1 MKVNVFHFFFLF
13 LNFPPKI
20 KLFAPGFRGQSQ
32 EFSFKY
38 QKSSENKRNHVI
50 RIRQ

>member
-1 MKVNVFHFFFLF
+1 MYFTFFSVCQLY
-13 LNFPPKI
+13 PKI
-20 KLFAPGFRGQSQ
+20 KLFTPGFQGQSQ

-50 RIRQ
+50 RTCQ